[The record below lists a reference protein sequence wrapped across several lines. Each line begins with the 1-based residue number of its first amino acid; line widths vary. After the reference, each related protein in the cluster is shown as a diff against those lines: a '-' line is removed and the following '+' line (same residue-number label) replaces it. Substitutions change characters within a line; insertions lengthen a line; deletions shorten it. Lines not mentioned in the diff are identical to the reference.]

1 MGFPPF
7 LSAGGPGRPGA
18 ILRFMVRIAVTM
30 LATFALLARPAGSA
44 ESPSLKTLLA
54 LIAGHVADF
63 KAQFSLV
70 VGAEHYDQVQR
81 DMNGRTHTRQMLSD
95 VFFFRPEAEGPA
107 MTVRT
112 VRQVDGQD
120 IKTAAMRIEEA
131 LALPPGQRTQKL
143 RALADAGALYN
154 LGNLQRNF
162 NEPTVA
168 LTFAAADYQPRF
180 RFSLDGMESADGQT
194 LQRVAFSEVEHPT
207 IIRDGRSGSDVRAS
221 GRLWTT
227 DAGIIMRTELRLKK
241 RDVAAT
247 IRVAYRTEPRL
258 GIMVPAMM
266 DEDYRFPDLSNGRFI
281 LITAHASYSEYR
293 RFETSARIVAP

>member
-1 MGFPPF
+1 
-7 LSAGGPGRPGA
+7 
-18 ILRFMVRIAVTM
+18 
-30 LATFALLARPAGSA
+30 
-44 ESPSLKTLLA
+44 
-54 LIAGHVADF
+54 
-63 KAQFSLV
+63 
-70 VGAEHYDQVQR
+70 
-81 DMNGRTHTRQMLSD
+81 MLSD

-143 RALADAGALYN
+143 RALADAGAMYN

-194 LQRVAFSEVEHPT
+194 LRRVAFSEVEHPT
-207 IIRDGRSGSDVRAS
+207 IIRDGRSGERRA
-221 GRLWTT
+221 RF
-227 DAGIIMRTELRLKK
+227 R
-241 RDVAAT
+241 
-247 IRVAYRTEPRL
+247 
-258 GIMVPAMM
+258 PAL
-266 DEDYRFPDLSNGRFI
+266 DNGRRHH
-281 LITAHASYSEYR
+281 HADRAAPQETGR
-293 RFETSARIVAP
+293 RGDDTRGVPRGAQARHHGAGDDG

>member
-1 MGFPPF
+1 
-7 LSAGGPGRPGA
+7 
-18 ILRFMVRIAVTM
+18 MVRIAVTI
-30 LATFALLARPAGSA
+30 LAAFALLARPAAAPA
-44 ESPSLKTLLA
+44 ESPSLKTLLD

-70 VGAEHYDQVQR
+70 VGVEHYDQVQR
-81 DMNGRTHTRQMLSD
+81 DMNGRTRTRQMLSD
-95 VFFFRPEAEGPA
+95 VFFFRPEVEGPA

-112 VRQVDGQD
+112 VRQVDGRE
-120 IKTAAMRIEEA
+120 IKTAARQIEEA
-131 LALPPGQRTQKL
+131 LALSPGLRTQKL
-143 RALADAGALYN
+143 RALADAGATYN

-168 LTFAAADYQPRF
+168 LTFGAADYQPRF
-180 RFSLDGMESADGQT
+180 RFSLDGTEEADGQA
-194 LQRVAFSEVEHPT
+194 LQRLAYSEVQHPT
-207 IIRDGRSGSDVRAS
+207 IIRDGRSGGDVRAS

-227 DAGIIMRTELRLKK
+227 DAGIVMRTELHLEK

-258 GIMVPAMM
+258 GIMVPAAM
-266 DEDYRFPDLSNGRFI
+266 DEDYRFRDRDNQRFI
-281 LITAHASYSEYR
+281 FITAHASYSEYR